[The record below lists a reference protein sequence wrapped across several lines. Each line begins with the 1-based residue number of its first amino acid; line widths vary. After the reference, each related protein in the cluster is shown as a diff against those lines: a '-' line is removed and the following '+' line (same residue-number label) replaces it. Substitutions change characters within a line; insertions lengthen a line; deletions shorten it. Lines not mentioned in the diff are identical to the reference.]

1 MSTALDTHTVMRP
14 KLLHAAVG
22 QGDSQINSLQSAMF
36 MQMQNMLSHCQEPMI
51 TLFPQRGTQQ
61 KQLQNTQKTDL
72 PLAIEDIQAA
82 EGGEPK
88 KSIVAARRES
98 PPKSRAPVYH

>member
-1 MSTALDTHTVMRP
+1 M
-14 KLLHAAVG
+14 G

-36 MQMQNMLSHCQEPMI
+36 MQMQNMLSHRQEPMI